1 MAGTDGVAERRVKEQ
16 PEAAAVAEP
25 ATAKS
30 AAGER
35 ELTDLIGVVRDAAGK
50 LRGPLLIPSV
60 LGWPA
65 SFWPVRYSEYRLL
78 YSFDV
83 LNTLR
88 YLSDVLVPSAPLTAP
103 DWVPAPLAP
112 FFFHPTRVMQHP
124 DQYGSWT
131 SNRREKWLFINGIL
145 TDEGVAQLNAEYI
158 ADLFH
163 RPITVI
169 QNSTD
174 GAVEDLAEC
183 AVEKAFG
190 RNGEAATVAFPAI
203 YDALKDPQAERVVV
217 VAHSQ
222 GTIIASVILHLMKLI
237 YRQRGR
243 RSAVARDRDAVRR
256 EMRTARVD
264 LDLEDFDELTRED
277 INKLELY
284 CFANCATKMRYVDAA
299 AGKPWIE
306 SFGNQYDLVARLGM
320 LAPHPKRWGVE
331 IDGPRYE
338 RPGAWG
344 HLLNRHYLR
353 AIDQQQRTGNRRG
366 PAHSTPA
373 PYKLLNAR
381 KWPSELQPRLYRF
394 LNGGDPLPA

>member
-1 MAGTDGVAERRVKEQ
+1 VKAPAGG
-16 PEAAAVAEP
+16 
-25 ATAKS
+25 
-30 AAGER
+30 R

-50 LRGPLLIPSV
+50 LPGPLLIPSV

-83 LNTLR
+83 LKTLR
-88 YLSDVLVPSAPLTAP
+88 YLADVLVPSAPLTAP
-103 DWVPAPLAP
+103 DWVPTPLAP
-112 FFFHPTRVMQHP
+112 FFFHPTRVGQHP

-131 SNRREKWLFINGIL
+131 SNPREKWFFINGIL
-145 TDEGVAQLNAEYI
+145 TDEGVAQLNATYI

-174 GAVEDLAEC
+174 GAIEDLAEC

-190 RNGEAATVAFPAI
+190 RNGEATTAAFPAI

-222 GTIIASVILHLMKLI
+222 GTIITSVILRLMELI
-237 YRQRGR
+237 YRHAGR
-243 RSAVARDRDAVRR
+243 RSAAARDRDAVRR
-256 EMRTARVD
+256 EIRTARVD
-264 LDLEDFDELTRED
+264 LDLEDFDELTHEHID
-277 INKLELY
+277 KLELY
-284 CFANCATKMRYVDAA
+284 CFANCATKMRYVDAVA
-299 AGKPWIE
+299 RKPWIE

-320 LAPHPKRWGVE
+320 LTPHAARWGVE
-331 IDGPRYE
+331 IDGPLYQRSA
-338 RPGAWG
+338 AWG

-353 AIDQQQRTGNRRG
+353 AIDEQQRTGNRRG
-366 PAHSTPA
+366 PAQSTPA
-373 PYKLLNAR
+373 PYKLLNAT
-381 KWPSELQPRLYRF
+381 KWPSERQPRLYRF